1 VDRALQSCG
10 QGGQEEGVAEPGVYE
25 GGRGEEG
32 TGGGFQ
38 YSTASTVTPQGQIG
52 NSAISA
58 CLELDINITQTNLLL
73 QYSLTLYIYALHLPR
88 ILTHIDTKDVIFD
101 PKISWSSSNQGKG
114 L

>member
-1 VDRALQSCG
+1 MWTRALQSCG
-10 QGGQEEGVAEPGVYE
+10 QGGREEGVAEPGVYE

-58 CLELDINITQTNLLL
+58 CLELDKHYTNEF
-73 QYSLTLYIYALHLPR
+73 TTTIFFDTIHLCPAS
-88 ILTHIDTKDVIFD
+88 
-101 PKISWSSSNQGKG
+101 PSNFNPH
-114 L
+114 

>member
-1 VDRALQSCG
+1 MDRALQSCG

-38 YSTASTVTPQGQIG
+38 YSTASTVTSQGQIG
-52 NSAISA
+52 I
-58 CLELDINITQTNLLL
+58 L
-73 QYSLTLYIYALHLPR
+73 QLVHA
-88 ILTHIDTKDVIFD
+88 
-101 PKISWSSSNQGKG
+101 SNY